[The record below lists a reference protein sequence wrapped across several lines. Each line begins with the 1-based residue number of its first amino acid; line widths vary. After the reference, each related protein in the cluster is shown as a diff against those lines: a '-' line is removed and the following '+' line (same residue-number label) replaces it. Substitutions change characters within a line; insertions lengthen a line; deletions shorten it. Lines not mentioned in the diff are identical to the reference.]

1 MLASQ
6 PDDRTETQYMSKYF
20 TYFDLSNSIY
30 GDLNIGGIEEN
41 ISNLYDT
48 MTPMSGFLCNWVITD
63 SGSNPFILSNLR
75 QGLTSDSEGHL
86 SIGILSAS
94 GYRLSTALA
103 NVLPQNTVG
112 CPNGEYISSV
122 TTAGG
127 KVIAVGSN
135 KLSDEVGAVVYSDF
149 SKSSGNA
156 DNDHFERID
165 LHIMKLKEQQ
175 LSNLIENNMIKKDYL
190 YMTIDG

>member
-1 MLASQ
+1 
-6 PDDRTETQYMSKYF
+6 MSKYF

-30 GDLNIGGIEEN
+30 GDLNIGVIEEN

-75 QGLTSDSEGHL
+75 QGLTSDGEGHL

-103 NVLPQNTVG
+103 NVLP
-112 CPNGEYISSV
+112 
-122 TTAGG
+122 
-127 KVIAVGSN
+127 
-135 KLSDEVGAVVYSDF
+135 
-149 SKSSGNA
+149 
-156 DNDHFERID
+156 
-165 LHIMKLKEQQ
+165 
-175 LSNLIENNMIKKDYL
+175 
-190 YMTIDG
+190 